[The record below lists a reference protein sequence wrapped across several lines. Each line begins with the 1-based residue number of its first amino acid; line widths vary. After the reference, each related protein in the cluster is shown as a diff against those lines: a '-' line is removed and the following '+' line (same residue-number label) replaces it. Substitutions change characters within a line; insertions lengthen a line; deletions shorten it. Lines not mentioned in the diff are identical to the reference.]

1 MASNEA
7 RHADP
12 VYRYVGNRL
21 RHFRRERGLKQAAL
35 AEVIG
40 VSPQQYQKYEDAQS
54 KCSLTNLFK
63 LADFLGVDIHAIMP
77 IGVDSY
83 GEPERAPRELGVSD
97 APGATPLQMPIT
109 NEGDQIARLV
119 SAFLMIEDGNAREH
133 LVRFIEQMT
142 SRAKRPSGS
151 RIDSNTPAG
160 PNEVDE

>member
-1 MASNEA
+1 MPNTEPKNV
-7 RHADP
+7 DP

-63 LADFLGVDIHAIMP
+63 LAEHLGVDIHSIMP

-83 GEPERAPRELGVSD
+83 GEPSDRMPDRAVND
-97 APGATPLQMPIT
+97 IAAGAGSGHHAAA
-109 NEGDQIARLV
+109 EGDMIARLV
-119 SAFLMIEDGNAREH
+119 SSFLLINDIEAREH
-133 LVRFIEQMT
+133 LVRFIERM
-142 SRAKRPSGS
+142 AANVARP
-151 RIDSNTPAG
+151 D
-160 PNEVDE
+160 